1 MKKNTPTIKEL
12 KQKAKKECW
21 SKVDY
26 MWHYLGLY
34 AARPLL
40 KTGITPNQVTAFW
53 ILLELLAAI
62 LMLGSYWYRISAL
75 IIANFIVNLLDFTD
89 GNIARIKGPKTL
101 LGIYLD
107 RLGIFVGMPLLMLFL
122 GTGIWLR
129 EENLAALI
137 LGGVCC
143 IAMLYEK
150 LFSVN
155 PAWYS
160 SAQWPPLQEIYRE
173 SSLSKKNIFSFFSE
187 LFRKAQPFN
196 ILFFGI
202 VLDQLIIT
210 LWIYAIISILAM
222 LRKLVSQVKAI
233 RRFDKQ

>member
-1 MKKNTPTIKEL
+1 MPTIKEL
-12 KQKAKKECW
+12 EQKAKKECW

-34 AARPLL
+34 VARPLL
-40 KTGITPNQVTAFW
+40 KTSITPNQVTVFW
-53 ILLELLAAI
+53 ILLELLAVA
-62 LMLGSYWYRISAL
+62 LMLGSYWYRIAAL
-75 IIANFIVNLLDFTD
+75 IITNFIVNLLDFTD

-107 RLGIFVGMPLLMLFL
+107 RLGIFMGMPLIMLFI
-122 GTGIWLR
+122 GTGVWIR
-129 EENLAALI
+129 EENLAALF
-137 LGGVCC
+137 LGGVCG

-155 PAWYS
+155 PAWYN
-160 SAQWPPLQEIYRE
+160 SAQWPHLQEIYRS
-173 SSLSKKNIFSFFSE
+173 SSLSAKNIFSYSSE

-202 VLDQLIIT
+202 VFDQLLIT
-210 LWIYAIISILAM
+210 LWIYAVISLLAM
-222 LRKLVSQVKAI
+222 LRKLVSQVKSI
-233 RRFDKQ
+233 RRADAP